1 MDQKKND
8 SKTVSPFLSIAAAL
22 SCGGAV
28 LVGLIWLVLMF
39 YCEHEVY
46 YRGLILTML
55 FTGVCAFVEVPLLT
69 VWGICADRKN
79 KIALNL
85 DNPKKDSGVL
95 NSARSLSFACFIA
108 ILFSSLEALAV
119 FFGYSE
125 KQYPHALEIILKI
138 IFGCMAS
145 ITYIAFLIAPIAVPI
160 LFIRNIYAHLK
171 WRKTAKQKV
180 RETSDLPRDK
190 IEE

>member
-1 MDQKKND
+1 MDQKQKND
-8 SKTVSPFLSIAAAL
+8 SKTVSPFLSLAAAL

-28 LVGLIWLVLMF
+28 LVGLIWLVFMCF
-39 YCEHEVY
+39 CYREHEDEY
-46 YRGLILTML
+46 YRGLVLTMF
-55 FTGVCAFVEVPLLT
+55 FTALCAFLEVPLLT
-69 VWGICADRKN
+69 VWGVCADRKN

-171 WRKTAKQKV
+171 WRK
-180 RETSDLPRDK
+180 DK
-190 IEE
+190 NRM